1 MESTEIMKK
10 DTQNSVTKNRCQLSA
25 HLFLKQWNQ
34 KATKAEVK
42 SRKYRAT
49 VFFS

>member
-1 MESTEIMKK
+1 MEKE
-10 DTQNSVTKNRCQLSA
+10 TQNSVTKNRCQLST

-34 KATKAEVK
+34 KATEAEVK
-42 SRKYRAT
+42 SRKYRAA